1 MTSPFWPIEGLDHVL
16 IAVRD
21 LAAAKQEYERLGFR
35 TTPMG
40 RHTTLGSINHCIM
53 LERDY
58 LELLALAPDTDIVS
72 RWTDMLKQREGV
84 GALAL
89 KSSDARGA
97 EIALRRAGVE
107 TGEATDFARPVV
119 RPEGTRE
126 ARFTTLQI
134 EQHSTPGIREFLC
147 QHHTPELVW
156 LPEYQ
161 SHPNQA
167 KAVAEIFV
175 VTTDPGPVT
184 AGQERMFNTRTMGNS
199 PHARVIETGTATLTI
214 LTPAAYTKRFPKA
227 ALDQALLPFVAGFSI
242 RLRDTAA
249 AAAYFRKAGVTLERS
264 ADGRAYVPPSQAR
277 GALIQFEMPA

>member
-1 MTSPFWPIEGLDHVL
+1 MTSPLWPITGLDHVL

-21 LAAAKQEYERLGFR
+21 LAAARKAYERLGFR

-40 RHTTLGSINHCIM
+40 RHATLGSINHCIM

-72 RWTDMLKQREGV
+72 RWTDMLKEREGI

-119 RPEGTRE
+119 RPEGERA

-134 EQHSTPGIREFLC
+134 DPVSTPGVREFLC

-167 KAVAEIFV
+167 KSVSEVILVAA
-175 VTTDPGPVT
+175 DPGAVT
-184 AGQERMFNTRTMGNS
+184 AGQERMFNTRTQGNS
-199 PHARVIETGTATLTI
+199 PHARVIETGTAILTI
-214 LTPAAYTKRFPKA
+214 MTPAAYAKRFPNA
-227 ALDQALLPFVAGFSI
+227 PLLADSLPYPAGFSI

-249 AAAYFRKAGVTLERS
+249 AKAYFRREGIALERS
-264 ADGRAYVPPSQAR
+264 ADGRAYAPPALAC
-277 GALIQFEMPA
+277 GALVQFEMPA